1 MTEYFFY
8 GALGYW
14 KMEAYMSVMSHII
27 ELQKKHDELSL
38 KVEKAQQS
46 LGLDDFEVVMMKKQK
61 LRLKEKI
68 SRLSP

>member
-1 MTEYFFY
+1 
-8 GALGYW
+8 
-14 KMEAYMSVMSHII
+14 MSVMSHII

-68 SRLSP
+68 SRLSPE

>member
-1 MTEYFFY
+1 VTEYFFY

>member
-8 GALGYW
+8 GVLGYW

-46 LGLDDFEVVMMKKQK
+46 LGLDDFEVVVMKKQK
-61 LRLKEKI
+61 LRLKEEI

>member
-1 MTEYFFY
+1 
-8 GALGYW
+8 
-14 KMEAYMSVMSHII
+14 MSLLSHIN

-46 LGLDDFEVVMMKKQK
+46 PGLDDFEVVVMKKQK
-61 LRLKEKI
+61 LRLKEEI